1 MTQTPEALLNTIL
14 PCVVPCDTDGREEYA
29 LRMEAQQAA
38 SELYQLAKAAPELL
52 EALRIVAESGRM
64 AQLGPTA
71 FRAIRAAIQ
80 KAE

>member
-1 MTQTPEALLNTIL
+1 MNHTPRPWTISERRIGSEYVITA
-14 PCVVPCDTDGREEYA
+14 PGAIIGRICSEPNARFVVRACNAHD
-29 LRMEAQQAA
+29 
-38 SELYQLAKAAPELL
+38 ELL

>member
-1 MTQTPEALLNTIL
+1 MNAQRRLQLLADEAILGRREIARLTTIN
-14 PCVVPCDTDGREEYA
+14 A
-29 LRMEAQQAA
+29 
-38 SELYQLAKAAPELL
+38 ELL
-52 EALRIVAESGRM
+52 KALRIVAESGRM